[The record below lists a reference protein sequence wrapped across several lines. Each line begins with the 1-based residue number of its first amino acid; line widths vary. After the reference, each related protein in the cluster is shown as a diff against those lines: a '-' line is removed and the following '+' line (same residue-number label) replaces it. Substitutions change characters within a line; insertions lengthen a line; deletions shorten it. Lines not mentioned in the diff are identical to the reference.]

1 MQRRAL
7 GVIHSMSAMA
17 AMAALLMST
26 AAHAQS
32 AGDIVANVGWFHLA
46 PQDSSKPL
54 TVSALGT
61 STTETGTGA
70 SVDGEDTFGLT
81 ATYFLTDHI
90 AATAVLGAPPK
101 FHLSGT
107 GTLTSLGEIGTAY
120 EWSPTLLLKYYFNDA
135 QSRLRPYLGAG
146 GSYVW
151 YSGVKLSSAVS
162 SGSFLY
168 SSSYGTALEGPT
180 TAKLSS
186 SFAPVINAGL
196 SYNIDKHWSVDASL
210 SYMWLSTRATLTT
223 QSKLGTVTSSTKIKL
238 NPIISFVSV
247 GYRF

>member
-1 MQRRAL
+1 MSMQIRVL
-7 GVIHSMSAMA
+7 GAVNV
-17 AMAALLMST
+17 MAALLFST

-32 AGDIVANVGWFHLA
+32 AGDIVANLGWFHLA

-54 TVSALGT
+54 TVSAVGT
-61 STTETGTGA
+61 STTEAGTGA
-70 SVDGEDTFGLT
+70 SVDGADTFGLT
-81 ATYFLTDHI
+81 ATYFITDHI
-90 AATAVLGAPPK
+90 AATAVLGVPPK
-101 FHLSGT
+101 FNLSGS
-107 GTLTSLGEIGTAY
+107 GSLSSLGQIGTAY

-135 QSRLRPYLGAG
+135 ESHLRPYLGAG

-151 YSGVKLSSAVS
+151 YSGVKLSSAMS

-168 SSSYGTALEGPT
+168 SPSYGVALEGPT
-180 TAKLSS
+180 TVKLSS

-196 SYNIDKHWSVDASL
+196 SYNINKHWSVDASL

>member
-1 MQRRAL
+1 MSMQKQAL
-7 GVIHSMSAMA
+7 GVMGVMATLLISM
-17 AMAALLMST
+17 

-32 AGDIVANVGWFHLA
+32 AGDVVVNLGWFHLA

-54 TVSALGT
+54 TVSAFGT

-70 SVDGEDTFGLT
+70 SVDSADTFGLT
-81 ATYFLTDHI
+81 ATYFITDHI

-101 FHLSGT
+101 FDLSGS
-107 GTLTSLGEIGTAY
+107 GSLSALGQIGTAY

-151 YSGVKLSSAVS
+151 YSGVKLSSAMS

-186 SFAPVINAGL
+186 SFAPVINAGF
-196 SYNIDKHWSVDASL
+196 SYNLNKHWSVDASL

-223 QSKLGTVTSSTKIKL
+223 QSSLGTVTSSTKVKL